1 MAHPDHE
8 IRVGS
13 HRVFSAILG
22 PSIICPWSIS
32 YVPVPLKG
40 HDPQGTLLV
49 VLSGFSSSRAILG
62 KLGKESTIK
71 NECLEKTEKTNAAVE
86 GTLKD
91 GYQQLNA
98 DISQC
103 TIYLSQNDPHSI
115 NFSPSLSLSNGRAVT
130 KTRQEV

>member
-8 IRVGS
+8 TRVGS

-32 YVPVPLKG
+32 CIPVTLKA
-40 HDPQGTLLV
+40 DVPQGTLLV
-49 VLSGFSSSRAILG
+49 ALSGFSSSRAILE

-71 NECLEKTEKTNAAVE
+71 NEYLEKMEKMNAAVE

-91 GYQQLNA
+91 GYQQLNTG
-98 DISQC
+98 ISQC
-103 TIYLSQNDPHSI
+103 TVYSSQNDPHSI